1 MFSRLLATRDR
12 ISSTFKDKLVN
23 FLIKYKTKTALQI
36 DKLLIEEILRWPE
49 PIYMRVGYVFES
61 RFSVGTIN

>member
-1 MFSRLLATRDR
+1 MRDR

-23 FLIKYKTKTALQI
+23 FLIKYKTKAVLQI
-36 DKLLIEEILRWPE
+36 DKLLTEEISRWPE

-61 RFSVGTIN
+61 RFSAGII